1 MSKTDQFNTKV
12 TPTWCPGCGAFGYFS
27 ALKQALVNLRL
38 GPDDACLFY
47 DIGCSSNMASFMNSY
62 GFNGLH
68 GRSLPAACGASLAH
82 HKMPII
88 SVAGDGGAFG
98 EGLNHFIAACRANY
112 NVTFTV
118 VNNQLYSLTTGQ
130 TSPTTIKG
138 RKTKSTPFGAIETQ
152 FNPLVAAITN
162 HASFV
167 ARGFALNLPHL
178 TDLLV
183 KAIKNPGF
191 SFIDVL
197 TPCITWNKK
206 EQPASWYQERVYTLD
221 KEGYD
226 LNKAIELSLE
236 EPKKLPIGVFYKEPR
251 PSYQDS
257 LPQLKDKP
265 LIEQSISNIDISKLI
280 GEFI

>member
-1 MSKTDQFNTKV
+1 MNTDKFNTRV
-12 TPTWCPGCGAFGYFS
+12 SPTWCPGCGIFGYFT
-27 ALKQALVNLRL
+27 ALKQTLTNLGL
-38 GPDDACLFY
+38 GPDDVCIFY

-82 HKMPII
+82 HQIPII
-88 SVAGDGGAFG
+88 SVAGDGGAYG
-98 EGLNHFIAACRANY
+98 EGLNHFIATCRANY

-130 TSPTTIKG
+130 TSPTTQQG

-167 ARGFALNLPHL
+167 ARGFSLNLPHL
-178 TDLLV
+178 TDILT

-191 SFIDVL
+191 SFVDIL

-206 EQPASWYQERVYTLD
+206 NQPDAWYQERVYELD
-221 KEGYD
+221 KDGYP
-226 LNKAIELSLE
+226 LPQAIKLALE
-236 EPKKLPIGVFYKEPR
+236 EPNKLPLGIFYQEKR
-251 PSYQDS
+251 PAYSAS

-265 LIEQSISNIDISKLI
+265 LVQQSIENIDIGELVK
-280 GEFI
+280 EFI